1 MRSALSL
8 TIAALLGLFSAGCII
23 VKETVR
29 ETEEE
34 PTQRSMKERVSRL
47 EARVDAHATPSTPAQ
62 KIAEG
67 ALGEVTDVSA
77 SGSQI
82 MLRLRPGNNVV
93 VGTRLAV
100 IGTAGFKGLVEVDSV
115 FEETKVSA
123 KSIEGAPM
131 ASVVGD
137 QVLSTLVAR

>member
-8 TIAALLGLFSAGCII
+8 TIAALLGLFAAGCII

-29 ETEEE
+29 EPEED
-34 PTQRSMKERVSRL
+34 PTHRSMKERVSRI
-47 EARVDAHATPSTPAQ
+47 EARLDAHATPSSPAQ

-77 SGSQI
+77 SGGQL
-82 MLRLRPGNNVV
+82 MLRLRPGNNAV

-100 IGTAGFKGLVEVDSV
+100 VGTAGFKGLVEVAEIY
-115 FEETKVSA
+115 EETKVSA
-123 KSIEGAPM
+123 KSVEGAPM
-131 ASVVGD
+131 SAAVGD
-137 QVLSTLVAR
+137 QVLATAGAH